1 VDKHGQSVDSLLCA
15 GQTIE
20 AAKAFFRRAVNTQ
33 RRWPRKVNLDGSMAS
48 YVALRDLRDENPR
61 WIAVMV
67 RRRRYL
73 NNIVEQ
79 EVHAMT

>member
-1 VDKHGQSVDSLLCA
+1 
-15 GQTIE
+15 
-20 AAKAFFRRAVNTQ
+20 
-33 RRWPRKVNLDGSMAS
+33 MAS
-48 YVALRDLRDENPR
+48 YVALRDLREENPR

-79 EVHAMT
+79 EVHSMTWPVIA